1 MVPGGDGAPRGG
13 TVREQFR
20 PEHAHQLT
28 NEVATESPQ
37 VSNVTPV
44 TAETPATPYDS
55 PSSREMEVRSG
66 ATWTGT
72 SDSEDARFQRRA
84 SMEFQPRPPP
94 LPAPPP
100 AGPPPARRQKRTA
113 VQLAAEKCQEL
124 VVAKDVLG
132 NAALQVAAEG
142 FQFILKSEACK
153 PGCRNRGECLHTV
166 GGFNAV
172 VAYRRHMWACEKVRT
187 RRIGV
192 QTHDGQRM
200 DYTSMITPRGANK
213 ARQDRIR
220 AELQAGARVK
230 FIYLDKEKTR
240 SEWTY
245 DLCMVTT
252 HQRRVPVCFDFWL
265 ASCGLTKQDR
275 MFRRARTEIVE
286 STLLEM
292 AGGADDGNEHDETP
306 TNDPMIQYG
315 QRTEAAAH
323 WLAQLTA
330 AYGEALPHIFEFRLP
345 FADWTACHKRCYE
358 EFDVSSGGNAK
369 DMICGLS
376 HFRNRVVK
384 HPVVLNA
391 VAQKAGFESHEAMVE
406 NARITRTA
414 TWKAVPHDPR
424 KKGMFSNCSTCGRI
438 AQAKQKAFVTKNAAD
453 FKTIQQ
459 HSDLHYETFM
469 ARRALHNANMALA
482 QAYPDEV
489 LAICMDAIDRKKLD
503 QPYLARAVR
512 RNKQF
517 KDRQRFRSHC
527 IGGIAHGH
535 KEERFLFCHD
545 DLIGNGGDVTGA
557 GMNATLTVLMLMLQK
572 IEKLPSS
579 PHRRE
584 LRLQFDN
591 CGDNKNYMVFVF
603 CALLVHS
610 GMFTAVH
617 VDMLIVGHTHVL
629 IDQWFSTVSSALQ
642 TTDEDISTLPKM
654 QKYLGERFKC
664 PVIELDALWDF
675 KTFFARQ
682 AAKMSGH
689 SFPYSFRFER
699 DAHQA
704 VKTTYQT
711 SEDCTGRWYDME
723 PLESVPEVF
732 SWEIPFMKLRRYSDL
747 AEYHESGNDEVDAIL
762 KLVNELDANT
772 VSLPNGDSARSLP
785 EDSVTWWRE
794 HIATLKDEA
803 WVTTRETEPR
813 GFPKEVSLK
822 RFAVTAPPG
831 VVAATHESGTALGL
845 FRPERMAIVQ
855 SQGIRG
861 SEVSELAGDDQTAYS
876 LQLFAEKCKA
886 GTVGQDDLPKKG
898 DLVVWAWREDEVDLH
913 DEDLHEE
920 VSEHPI
926 CFAMGRLTADAYLQ
940 TASRTNKG
948 KGDDWRVDVQSF
960 MPTVVQRANWTQPA
974 TFSRSKFAPEL
985 EPVDVSED
993 IAASTFANRAA
1004 HNKSAREAYQANS
1017 GPLQL
1022 EDQELPGAGASSSQN
1037 TNRRQALAAGPEPQR
1052 RPAKKRKKQ
1061 HAARRAQRTATF
1073 GADLLI
1079 LFPQVTRPDKWAYTR
1094 SGTIAQ
1100 AGGSGLK
1107 HKVAF
1112 ACAHYACRE
1121 HPERCP
1127 TQTCGPALGR
1137 VRTFLNH

>member
-1 MVPGGDGAPRGG
+1 MD
-13 TVREQFR
+13 FR
-20 PEHAHQLT
+20 
-28 NEVATESPQ
+28 
-37 VSNVTPV
+37 
-44 TAETPATPYDS
+44 
-55 PSSREMEVRSG
+55 
-66 ATWTGT
+66 
-72 SDSEDARFQRRA
+72 
-84 SMEFQPRPPP
+84 PRPPP

-187 RRIGV
+187 RRYGV

-306 TNDPMIQYG
+306 TNDRMIQYG
-315 QRTEAAAH
+315 QRTEASAH

-358 EFDVSSGGNAK
+358 EFDVSNGGNAK

-535 KEERFLFCHD
+535 NVDRFLFCHD

-629 IDQWFSTVSSALQ
+629 IDQWFSTISKALQ

-654 QKYLGERFKC
+654 RKYLGERFKC

-675 KTFFARQ
+675 KTHFAPQ

-711 SEDCTGRWYDME
+711 SEDCRGRWYDMD

-747 AEYHESGNDEVDAIL
+747 VEYQSSDAGGEDAIL
-762 KLVNELDANT
+762 KLVTDLEANSVT
-772 VSLPNGDSARSLP
+772 MPDGTAALSLP
-785 EDSVTWWRE
+785 EDSVAWWRQY
-794 HIATLKDEA
+794 IATLQDEE
-803 WVTTRETEPR
+803 WISTRETKPR
-813 GFPKEVSLK
+813 GMTTQVTLR
-822 RFAVTAPPG
+822 RFEAAAPRAA
-831 VVAATHESGTALGL
+831 VAATHESGTAMGL
-845 FRPERMAIVQ
+845 FRAEKHHVVQ
-855 SQGIRG
+855 SNGVRG
-861 SEVSELAGDDQTAYS
+861 SELFELGTDEQTAFN
-876 LQLFAEKCKA
+876 LQLFAAKCDENNV
-886 GTVGQDDLPKKG
+886 TQTDLPKKG
-898 DLVVWAWREDEVDLH
+898 QLVVWAWRESEVDAHGQDLV
-913 DEDLHEE
+913 ED
-920 VSEHPI
+920 VSAESVR
-926 CFAMGRLTADAYLQ
+926 FAMGKLSQDPYLA
-940 TASRTNKG
+940 TASRDNIG
-948 KGDDWRVDVQSF
+948 SGEDWRLDVKSF
-960 MPTVVQRANWTQPA
+960 MPKGDNPDNYKLPA
-974 TFSRSKFAPEL
+974 LFSRSNFAEEL
-985 EPVDVSED
+985 EDVAVAED
-993 IAASTFANRAA
+993 MAVRTFASRAQHNKAGRAA
-1004 HNKSAREAYQANS
+1004 LLLCDGAA
-1017 GPLQL
+1017 
-1022 EDQELPGAGASSSQN
+1022 EDENPDGAATG
-1037 TNRRQALAAGPEPQR
+1037 RVVAAGISNGTLGSPDVVAQ
-1052 RPAKKRKKQ
+1052 PAKRRKRKRTNP
-1061 HAARRAQRTATF
+1061 ARRAQRTATF
-1073 GADLLI
+1073 GADCLI
-1079 LFPQVTRPDKWAYTR
+1079 LFPQVTNPDKWAYT
-1094 SGTIAQ
+1094 A
-1100 AGGSGLK
+1100 AGGISQRGAAGLK
-1107 HKVAF
+1107 HKIAF
-1112 ACAHYACRE
+1112 ACEHYACLDDPSQCHSGVCKAAR
-1121 HPERCP
+1121 
-1127 TQTCGPALGR
+1127 AR
-1137 VRTFLNH
+1137 VQAWRGT

>member
-1 MVPGGDGAPRGG
+1 MLPNMVASRGLLDRRPSSASGG
-13 TVREQFR
+13 TERVYQRMGYFS
-20 PEHAHQLT
+20 
-28 NEVATESPQ
+28 EVSVDIASPR
-37 VSNVTPV
+37 TPS
-44 TAETPATPYDS
+44 TPSTVARDG
-55 PSSREMEVRSG
+55 EVI
-66 ATWTGT
+66 
-72 SDSEDARFQRRA
+72 RA
-84 SMEFQPRPPP
+84 SVEESSLDDFDNGGSVSSPRSSIDASMPPP
-94 LPAPPP
+94 RIQPPPPP
-100 AGPPPARRQKRTA
+100 AHRPQRLPKRTNA
-113 VQLAAEKCQEL
+113 MIAATKCNQETI
-124 VVAKDVLG
+124 ARDVLG
-132 NAALQVAAEG
+132 MACVNVSSEG
-142 FQFILKSEACK
+142 YPFILKSEACGK
-153 PGCRNRGECLHTV
+153 TCRNRGECLQKV
-166 GGFNAV
+166 GGFECV
-172 VAYRRHMWACEKVRT
+172 LAYRRSMWEFEHERKRLM
-187 RRIGV
+187 GKK
-192 QTHDGQRM
+192 THDGQRM
-200 DYTSMITPRGANK
+200 DYSSVVSPRGSGKERQNK
-213 ARQDRIR
+213 IR
-220 AELQAGARVK
+220 EEMELGASCRFHHHELK
-230 FIYLDKEKTR
+230 KATT
-240 SEWTY
+240 EWRY
-245 DLCMVTT
+245 DICMVTR
-252 HQRRVPVCFDFWL
+252 HQHRVPVCLEFWL
-265 ASCGLTKQDR
+265 ASCGLSKQDR
-275 MFRRARTEIVE
+275 MFRNVRTQIEKA
-286 STLLEM
+286 TLLKM
-292 AGGADDGNEHDETP
+292 AEDLHGPVVSIGTLSS
-306 TNDPMIQYG
+306 DPAHAGG
-315 QRTEAAAH
+315 QRTLAAAH
-323 WLAQLTA
+323 WLARNIA
-330 AYGEALPHIFEFRLP
+330 AYGEPLPHIFTFRIP
-345 FADWTACHKRCYE
+345 FADWNACHARCFA
-358 EFDVSSGGNAK
+358 EFELSTGGQATK
-369 DMICGLS
+369 FICGTS
-376 HFRNRVVK
+376 HFRNSVTK

-391 VAQKAGFESHEAMVE
+391 VAQKAGFESHVSMVAKSVGTDSE
-406 NARITRTA
+406 V
-414 TWKAVPHDPR
+414 WKAVPHDPR
-424 KKGMFSNCSTCGRI
+424 KKGAFSNCSTCGRL
-438 AQAKQKAFVTKNAAD
+438 AMAKQRAFSQKDAATFRTVEEHD
-453 FKTIQQ
+453 K
-459 HSDLHYETFM
+459 LHYDTFM
-469 ARRALHNANMALA
+469 ARRDLHNQNMALA
-482 QAYPDEV
+482 AAHPDEV
-489 LAICMDAIDRKKLD
+489 VAICMDAIDRKKLD
-503 QPYLARAVR
+503 QPYLSRAVR

-517 KDRQRFRSHC
+517 KDKQKFRSHC

-913 DEDLHEE
+913 DDDLHEE
-920 VSEHPI
+920 VSEQPI

-1037 TNRRQALAAGPEPQR
+1037 TNRRQALAAGPESQR

-1079 LFPQVTRPDKWAYTR
+1079 LFPQVTRPDKWAYTKT
-1094 SGTIAQ
+1094 GTIAQ